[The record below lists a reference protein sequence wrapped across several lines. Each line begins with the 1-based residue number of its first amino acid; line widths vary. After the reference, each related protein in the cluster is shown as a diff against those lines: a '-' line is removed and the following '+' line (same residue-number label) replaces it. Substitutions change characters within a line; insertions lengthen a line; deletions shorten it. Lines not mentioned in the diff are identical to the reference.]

1 MYRDLIFILLF
12 GCLSISAVYAQ
23 GDSDPCRP
31 LLQSDADLDKVYD
44 LSKLVFVARIT
55 PRSDIN
61 RQIYNYRIYP
71 PVLKGSVPARGFITF
86 RPGCRPMARDSV
98 YVFFLNSLK
107 EEVQGFN
114 SAFLSLPE
122 GGPGYTWV
130 AEWIEGKR
138 GGNQE
143 TEARSQEKE

>member
-1 MYRDLIFILLF
+1 MRRYLTLILLLGWF
-12 GCLSISAVYAQ
+12 SIPTAYAQ
-23 GDSDPCRP
+23 GGRDPCRP
-31 LLQSDADLDKVYD
+31 LLQSDADLDKVYE

-71 PVLKGSVPARGFITF
+71 PALKGRVPARGFITF
-86 RPGCRPMARDSV
+86 EPGCKPMARDSV

-107 EEVQGFN
+107 EEIQGFN
-114 SAFLSLPE
+114 SVFLSLPE

-130 AEWIEGKR
+130 AEWIERKR
-138 GGNQE
+138 AG
-143 TEARSQEKE
+143 SQKP